1 MYLRD
6 LLAGLRRR
14 WYLVIIGL
22 LLSGLL
28 AWYVFTLVP
37 VSYSARLSV
46 LLLPPQTVTGEGENP
61 FLNLSGMAPAM
72 DVLTRR
78 VDADAVRTQLE
89 EQYPDAGYV
98 VFADSST
105 SGPIVVAETTA
116 PTAGVAL
123 EVLEEINGELVTS
136 LDSMQADLGVPA
148 PARITLTDVSVD
160 SKATLDTTNRTQFV
174 LAAGVGSFGILI
186 LLIGVIDGLIM
197 ARRSRRAEAQ
207 AEDAA
212 GRNPGPSETP
222 SFR

>member
-14 WYLVIIGL
+14 WYLVIVGL
-22 LLSGLL
+22 LLSAGL

-46 LLLPPQTVTGEGENP
+46 LLLPPQSVTGEGENP

-78 VDADAVRTQLE
+78 VDADVVRSQLE
-89 EQYPDAGYV
+89 DQYPEAEYV

-105 SGPIVVAETTA
+105 SGPMVVAETTA
-116 PTAGVAL
+116 PTATVTL
-123 EVLEEINGELVTS
+123 QVLDAVKGELVSS

-160 SKATLDTTNRTQFV
+160 TKATLDTSNRTQFV
-174 LAAGVGSFGILI
+174 LAAGAAGLGITI
-186 LLIGVIDGLIM
+186 LLTGIIDGLIM
-197 ARRSRRAEAQ
+197 SRRASRSGAPGIDP
-207 AEDAA
+207 AE
-212 GRNPGPSETP
+212 PGMELPP
-222 SFR
+222 LR